1 MSDRWRPNATVAAV
15 ICDAEN
21 RFLLVEERDAE
32 TNGQVL
38 NQPAGHLEQGETLI
52 EAVAREV
59 LEETRW
65 LACATGYLGVARY
78 EARNGVTYLRHGF
91 VCEAQRE
98 VLERSLD
105 AGIIDARWM
114 TRDEILTSSVPPRSP
129 LVLRA
134 IDAYLAGAVMPLSF
148 VIDD

>member
-1 MSDRWRPNATVAAV
+1 V

-32 TNGQVL
+32 TNGPVL

-105 AGIIDARWM
+105 AGIIDTRWM

>member
-1 MSDRWRPNATVAAV
+1 MTERWRPNATVAAV

-32 TNGQVL
+32 TNGPVL

-114 TRDEILTSSVPPRSP
+114 TREEILASSVPLRSP

>member
-32 TNGQVL
+32 TNGPVL

-105 AGIIDARWM
+105 AGIIDTRWM

>member
-1 MSDRWRPNATVAAV
+1 MTERWRPNATVAAV
-15 ICDAEN
+15 ICDAEG
-21 RFLLVEERDAE
+21 RFLLVEEHGVE
-32 TNGQVL
+32 TNGSVL
-38 NQPAGHLEQGETLI
+38 NQPAGHLEQGETHI

-65 LACATGYLGVARY
+65 LVRASGYLGVARY
-78 EARNGVTYLRHGF
+78 QAPNGVTYLRHGF

-98 VLERSLD
+98 VLEQPLD

-114 TRDEILTSSVPPRSP
+114 TRDEILASSVPLRSP

>member
-32 TNGQVL
+32 TNGPVL

-52 EAVAREV
+52 EAVTREV

-105 AGIIDARWM
+105 AGIIDTRWM

>member
-32 TNGQVL
+32 TNGPVL

-105 AGIIDARWM
+105 AGIINARWM

>member
-32 TNGQVL
+32 TNGPVL

>member
-32 TNGQVL
+32 TNGPVL

-105 AGIIDARWM
+105 AGIIDAHWM

>member
-32 TNGQVL
+32 TNGPIL

>member
-1 MSDRWRPNATVAAV
+1 MTERWRPNATVAAV

-32 TNGQVL
+32 TNGPVL

>member
-21 RFLLVEERDAE
+21 RFLLVEERNAE
-32 TNGQVL
+32 TNGPVL

>member
-1 MSDRWRPNATVAAV
+1 MTERWRPNATVAAV
-15 ICDAEN
+15 ICDAEG
-21 RFLLVEERDAE
+21 RFLLVEEHDVE
-32 TNGQVL
+32 TNGSVL

-65 LACATGYLGVARY
+65 LACASGYLGVARY
-78 EARNGVTYLRHGF
+78 QAPNGMTYLRHGF
-91 VCEAQRE
+91 VCEPQRE
-98 VLERSLD
+98 VLEQPLD

-114 TRDEILTSSVPPRSP
+114 TRDEILASSVPLRSP

-134 IDAYLAGAVMPLSF
+134 IDAYLEGAVMPLSF

>member
-32 TNGQVL
+32 TNGPLL

-105 AGIIDARWM
+105 AGIIDTRWM

>member
-32 TNGQVL
+32 TNGPVL

-105 AGIIDARWM
+105 AGIIDTRWM
-114 TRDEILTSSVPPRSP
+114 TRDEILTSSVPPRGP

>member
-1 MSDRWRPNATVAAV
+1 MRDRWRPNATVAAV

-32 TNGQVL
+32 TNGPVL

>member
-1 MSDRWRPNATVAAV
+1 MNDRWRPNATVAAV
-15 ICDAEN
+15 ICDAEG

-32 TNGQVL
+32 TNGSVL
-38 NQPAGHLEQGETLI
+38 NQPAGHLEQGETLT

-78 EARNGVTYLRHGF
+78 QAPNGVTYLRHGF
-91 VCEAQRE
+91 VCEVQRE
-98 VLERSLD
+98 VLEQPLD

-114 TRDEILTSSVPPRSP
+114 TRDEILASSVPLRSP

-134 IDAYLAGAVMPLSF
+134 IDAYLEGAVMPLSF

>member
-32 TNGQVL
+32 TNGPVL

-105 AGIIDARWM
+105 AGIIDTRWM

-134 IDAYLAGAVMPLSF
+134 IEAYLAGAVMPLSF